1 MRTKEHEKI
10 EKHHG
15 LVREVQRMWRVRIQ
29 FIPVVVGALGTVLLR
44 LKYNLR
50 AIGMGTSI
58 SLIQKSETAQWKLRG
73 REARLRASYIP
84 VSISSLVLGKTHA
97 SMTSSPKRSLT
108 LFKGSLAW
116 EKVLDNIAGTSS
128 PVTGRGKRVYW

>member
-15 LVREVQRMWRVRIQ
+15 LVREVGRMWRVRIQ
-29 FIPVVVGALGTVLLR
+29 FIPVVVGALGTVPLR

-58 SLIQKSETAQWKLRG
+58 SLIQKSETAQWK
-73 REARLRASYIP
+73 
-84 VSISSLVLGKTHA
+84 
-97 SMTSSPKRSLT
+97 
-108 LFKGSLAW
+108 
-116 EKVLDNIAGTSS
+116 
-128 PVTGRGKRVYW
+128 